1 MQRNHPSRAKPLTQA
16 LAALGLGLAAPLAWA
31 QAGGARAPDAG
42 QLLEETR
49 RTTPG
54 LPAPQAPR
62 LLEPP
67 RRPSLEMAAGL
78 TVLVTDFRI
87 TGALSF
93 APDALAEVVKPWVGQ
108 RLDVKGLSDAAAALT
123 RHYQSRGHLLSYAY
137 LPAQKV
143 ADGSIE
149 LAVLEGRIENVQV
162 VTAQDT
168 RLRDSAIQAV
178 MNPMTRARPVLQ
190 ADIERRLLLLNDIP
204 GVTARAAF
212 TPGATTGGAEMVVS
226 VAEDE
231 PLDFRADFSNHG
243 SKSTGVYR
251 MGVTAQF
258 KDFFGWGDHTTA
270 RGLVSDKGSLVSG
283 TLSSTLPVGSEGW
296 KFGASVSR
304 LRYQLAGAFSA
315 SGASGIATTWGLDA
329 SYPLVR
335 TSEDSLVLR
344 AGLDHKR
351 LRDEIPGAL
360 NLLKRND
367 VGELGLSFES
377 RDRWGGLNAGTVS
390 ASLGRLLA
398 GTDPRR
404 EWRKGNAQFVRQQA
418 VWGPISAYVRL
429 SAQTTGSTLDS
440 SEKLGLGGAGAVRAY
455 AAGEVSVDRGQFGQL
470 ELRYATPFVG
480 GSATLSLLHD
490 NGHGQ
495 INRALAGQPGN
506 QQSLHGS
513 GFGLTWQGG
522 GYGASATVAWRGSR
536 LPTTGDGDARP
547 RLFVQFFL
555 VP

>member
-1 MQRNHPSRAKPLTQA
+1 MTRP
-16 LAALGLGLAAPLAWA
+16 LAALALCLAAPLAWA
-31 QAGGARAPDAG
+31 QASGQRAPDAG

-49 RTTPG
+49 RTTPN
-54 LPAPQAPR
+54 LPASQVPR

-67 RRPSLEMAAGL
+67 QRPSLAMASGV
-78 TVLVTDFRI
+78 TVLVTEFRI
-87 TGALSF
+87 TGAVSF
-93 APDALAEVVKPWVGQ
+93 TADALADVVKPWLGR
-108 RLDVKGLSDAAAALT
+108 RLDVKGLGEAAAALT

-149 LAVLEGRIENVQV
+149 LAVLEGRVENIQV

-168 RLRDSAIQAV
+168 RLRDATIQAV
-178 MNPMTRARPVLQ
+178 MNPVTRARPVLQ
-190 ADIERRLLLLNDIP
+190 SEIERRLLTLNDIP

-243 SKSTGVYR
+243 SKSTGEYR

-258 KDFFGWGDHTTA
+258 RDLFGWGDYTTA
-270 RGLVSDKGSLVSG
+270 RGLVSDKGGLVSG
-283 TLSSTLPVGSEGW
+283 TLSSTVPVGSEGW

-315 SGASGIATTWGLDA
+315 SGASGIATTWGVDA
-329 SYPLVR
+329 NYPLVR
-335 TSEDSLVLR
+335 TAEDSLLLR
-344 AGLDHKR
+344 AGLDYKR

-360 NLLKRND
+360 NLLKRNT
-367 VGELGLSFES
+367 VGELGFSFET
-377 RDRWGGLNAGTVS
+377 RDRWGGLNAGSAS
-390 ASLGRLLA
+390 ASLGQLLA
-398 GTDPRR
+398 GAEPRR
-404 EWRKGNAQFVRQQA
+404 EWRKGNLQLLRQQA
-418 VWGPISAYVRL
+418 VWGPVSIYARL
-429 SAQTTGSTLDS
+429 STQAAGGTLDS

-455 AAGEVSVDRGQFGQL
+455 ASGELSVDQGQFGQF
-470 ELRYATPFVG
+470 ELRYATDYLG
-480 GSATLSLLHD
+480 GNVTASVLHD
-490 NGHGQ
+490 TGRGQ

-506 QQSLHGS
+506 QQQLHGS
-513 GFGLTWQGG
+513 GFGLLWQGG
-522 GYGASATVAWRGSR
+522 GYGASATLAWRGSR
-536 LPTTGDGDARP
+536 LPTTGDGDSRP
-547 RLFVQFFL
+547 RFFFQFFL